1 MANNWMSARQTKF
14 AAYVTVY
21 VLVILAVLA
30 AVNFLGNRYDKS
42 FDTTSNKQFSLSD
55 QTNKIV
61 KGLNRDVKII
71 YFDRQEQFATAR
83 DLLQRYSNLSP
94 KVHVDYIDPVKKP
107 QQARAAGFTRDS
119 NIVVDS
125 GLRREPAKSLTE
137 EEVTGALIRSL
148 KTSARNVCFLSAGG
162 EHSIDDTQAGGFS
175 VLKTVLERDNYK
187 TRAITAQGETPAADK
202 DKAAV
207 TVGQKPAATN
217 FEVPKDCTVLVVG
230 GPQLAYAPA
239 VVAGIKS
246 YIEGGGKA
254 LFMLDDPVKIGR
266 DQSPTDSPDLL
277 KMLSDWGIT
286 VNKDLVLDLSGIGR
300 IFGLGPEIPVLAQY
314 DSHTITRPLER
325 IPTAFPLSR
334 SLDAKSSGNSVV
346 EKLFGTTDDS
356 VSVTEVAPN
365 GAIDVKKGKK
375 GPFTLAAA
383 ATITSGSNKSRIIVV
398 GTSQFALNNL
408 TGSNSLGNR
417 DLFSNMVNWLSSDE
431 DLISIRPKEQTN
443 QALNMTGQRQVTMFW
458 LSVVF
463 FPLAVVVMGL
473 GTWWKRR

>member
-1 MANNWMSARQTKF
+1 MAKNWMSTRQTKF

-21 VLVILAVLA
+21 ILMILAVLA

-42 FDTTSNKQFSLSD
+42 YDATSNKQFSLSD
-55 QTNKIV
+55 QTQKLV

-71 YFDRQEQFATAR
+71 YFDRQDQFAQAR
-83 DLLQRYSNLSP
+83 DLLQRYSNLSS

-119 NIVVDS
+119 NIIVDS

-148 KTSARNVCFLSAGG
+148 KTGSRNVCFLSAGG
-162 EHSIDDTQAGGFS
+162 EHSIDDQQPGGFS

-187 TRAITAQGETPAADK
+187 TRTITAQGEAAPPDK

-207 TVGQKPAATN
+207 TVGQKPAAAN
-217 FEVPKDCTVLVVG
+217 FEVPKDCNVLVVG
-230 GPQLAYAPA
+230 GPQLAYAPP
-239 VVAGIKS
+239 VVEGIKS
-246 YIEGGGKA
+246 YVEGGGKA

-266 DQSPTDSPDLL
+266 DQSAVDSPELL
-277 KMLSDWGIT
+277 KLLEGWGIT
-286 VNKDLVLDLSGIGR
+286 ANKDLVLDLSGIGR
-300 IFGLGPEIPVLAQY
+300 IFGLGPEIPMITQY
-314 DSHTITRPLER
+314 ESHTITRPLER
-325 IPTAFPLSR
+325 IPTAFPLAR
-334 SLDAKSSGNSVV
+334 SLDVKSGGNNVV
-346 EKLFGTTDDS
+346 EKLFGTTEDS
-356 VSVTEVAPN
+356 VAVTEVAPN

-375 GPFTLAAA
+375 GPFTLAAS
-383 ATITSGSNKSRIIVV
+383 ATITAGSNKSRIIVV
-398 GTSQFALNNL
+398 GTSQWALNNL

-443 QALNMTGQRQVTMFW
+443 QALNMNAQRQVSMFW

-463 FPLAVVVMGL
+463 FPLAVVAMGL

>member
-1 MANNWMSARQTKF
+1 MANNWMSTRQTKF

-55 QTNKIV
+55 QTQKMV

-71 YFDRQEQFATAR
+71 YFDRQDQFAQAR

-94 KVHVDYIDPVKKP
+94 KVHIDYIDPVKQP
-107 QQARAAGFTRDS
+107 QVARAAGFTRDS

-148 KTSARNVCFLSAGG
+148 KTGARNVCFLSAGG
-162 EHSIDDTQAGGFS
+162 EHSIDDQQAGGFS
-175 VLKTVLERDNYK
+175 VLKTLLERDNYK
-187 TRAITAQGETPAADK
+187 TRTITATGETPAADK
-202 DKAAV
+202 DKAPV
-207 TVGQKPAATN
+207 TIGQKPAASN

-230 GPQLAYAPA
+230 GPQLAYAPP
-239 VVAGIKS
+239 VVAGIKA
-246 YIEGGGKA
+246 YVEGGGKA
-254 LFMLDDPVKIGR
+254 LLMLDDPVKIGR
-266 DQSPTDSPDLL
+266 EQPAADSPELIKLL
-277 KMLSDWGIT
+277 EDWGIT
-286 VNKDLVLDLSGIGR
+286 PNKDLVLDLSGIGR
-300 IFGLGPEIPVLAQY
+300 IFGLGPEIPMITQY
-314 DSHTITRPLER
+314 ESHAITRPLTR
-325 IPTAFPLSR
+325 IPTAFPLVR
-334 SLDAKSSGNSVV
+334 SLDTKSGGTSVV
-346 EKLFGTTDDS
+346 EKLFGTTEDS
-356 VSVTEVAPN
+356 VAVTEVSPS

-375 GPFTLAAA
+375 GPLTLAAA
-383 ATITSGSNKSRIIVV
+383 ATITNGNNKSRIIVV
-398 GTSQFALNNL
+398 GTSQWALNNL

-443 QALNMTGQRQVTMFW
+443 QALNMTGQRQLSMFW